1 MHQLE
6 FKPPPQG
13 PPPQKRMRQR
23 NVTWFNPPYNKNV
36 KTNIGR
42 AFISLINR
50 SFPADH
56 KLRKIFN
63 RNTLKISYGCMPNVK
78 QFIDDH
84 NKAILNNNG
93 IAQPRQD
100 EEKKCNCRKKE
111 EWPLDGECLV
121 NEVVYQAT
129 VKTKDTKE
137 TYIGLT
143 ANQFK
148 ARYRNHQMSFRHEK
162 RKNETELSKHL
173 CKLKEEGKD
182 FTVTWKIVA
191 KAKPYTNL
199 TKRCNLCTT
208 EKFFLL
214 TKPHMQ
220 TLNKRNELIS
230 TCRHRRKFI
239 LRYNST

>member
-1 MHQLE
+1 MNRHSLS
-6 FKPPPQG
+6 PPQG
-13 PPPQKRMRQR
+13 PPQQKRMRRR
-23 NVTWFNPPYNKNV
+23 NVIWFNPPYNKNL

-63 RNTLKISYGCMPNVK
+63 RNTLKLSYGCMPNVK
-78 QFIDDH
+78 QLIDGH

-100 EEKKCNCRKKE
+100 EDKKSNCRKKE
-111 EWPLDGECLV
+111 ECPLNGECLV

-143 ANQFK
+143 ANEFK

-162 RKNETELSKHL
+162 RKN
-173 CKLKEEGKD
+173 
-182 FTVTWKIVA
+182 
-191 KAKPYTNL
+191 
-199 TKRCNLCTT
+199 
-208 EKFFLL
+208 
-214 TKPHMQ
+214 
-220 TLNKRNELIS
+220 
-230 TCRHRRKFI
+230 
-239 LRYNST
+239 